1 MILKR
6 ELLHL
11 SRKESPG
18 LNNYIFDL
26 KKKIFVFVC
35 FICFVYS
42 NFSQTSKDLQVTIE
56 AFILDYSTKEPI
68 AFAEIELS
76 NNNLGTLSDH
86 NGKFSLT
93 FLQSKV
99 DPETILEISSPGF
112 NIISVKME
120 RVYSFLENTNK
131 FYLKR
136 NSKHIDSTNNESKQL
151 VSGRIFSKETPIQ
164 GAIIKVKN
172 KFIETSSNF
181 NGDFEIDADLKDE
194 LIITFL
200 GMNEK
205 TIRIENFKN
214 NEIQLETDSQ
224 ILEEV
229 TIKSFLD
236 NQENFETGYGKKS
249 KKSIGFAVS
258 SISADDI
265 SSANIRMIDLIRR
278 NFSNVQ
284 ITYNEDQVYVRGGT
298 LSINNPA
305 AAIFDVEGIIYK
317 AVPDFLDT
325 QRIQSITLL
334 KSLAATNRYGSEGR
348 GGVFLIKLKSLANVK
363 ESKKKKS
370 IKIKGNIYKENLP
383 IFNHDNS
390 QLTYLKKLDTST
402 SIVDLR
408 DNFYKVEKLYNSD
421 PIFYLDSY
429 KFFYNIDPDF
439 AKNIVFD
446 YMNNY
451 KQSPILL
458 KAISF
463 IADEIADYET
473 ESLIYRRLI
482 KIQPENIQAYRDLA
496 FTYVKLGKY
505 NLAAFIYN
513 YIIKS
518 KKNIDKIPDFQKIIY
533 EEASNLLLNNFIPNT
548 FSSETIKQLKS
559 FYSIDKW
566 QRFGS
571 DYRII
576 FDWNDPFAEFN
587 VQFVDPSKKY
597 FNWTHSSIENK
608 NTIEDELMYG
618 YNSKDFFI
626 DDDMLGIWLVNLEN
640 YNLVSKGHPIL
651 LKYTVIKNYAKAS
664 EEREVKIIDLNK
676 LVNKVTLGT
685 LKNN

>member
-1 MILKR
+1 
-6 ELLHL
+6 
-11 SRKESPG
+11 
-18 LNNYIFDL
+18 L
-26 KKKIFVFVC
+26 KKKLFIFLCFVFVLS
-35 FICFVYS
+35 S
-42 NFSQTSKDLQVTIE
+42 NFSQTSKDFQITID
-56 AFILDYSTKEPI
+56 AYILDDSTSEPI
-68 AFAEIELS
+68 AFAEIELL
-76 NNNLGTLSDH
+76 NKNLGTLSDDT
-86 NGKFSLT
+86 GKFSLT

-99 DPETILEISSPGF
+99 KPETILEISSPGF

-136 NSKHIDSTNNESKQL
+136 NSKHIDSTINESKQI
-151 VSGRIFSKETPIQ
+151 VSGRVLSGETPIQ
-164 GAIIKVKN
+164 GAIIRVKN

-200 GMNEK
+200 GMNDK
-205 TIRIENFKN
+205 TIQVENFKN
-214 NEIQLETDSQ
+214 NLIQLETDSQ

-229 TIKSFLD
+229 TINSYSD
-236 NQENFETGYGKKS
+236 SQESFETGYGEKS

-258 SISADDI
+258 SISAEDI

-278 NFSNVQ
+278 SFSNVQ

-363 ESKKKKS
+363 ERKKKKS
-370 IKIKGNIYKENLP
+370 LKIEGNIYKENLP
-383 IFNHDNS
+383 IFNYDNF
-390 QLTYLKKLDTST
+390 QLTYLKELDTTT
-402 SIVDLR
+402 SLVDLR

-429 KFFYNIDPDF
+429 KFFYNIDRDF
-439 AKNIVFD
+439 ANNIVFN
-446 YMNNY
+446 YMNNF
-451 KQSPILL
+451 KESPILL
-458 KAISF
+458 KALSF
-463 IADEIADYET
+463 LADEIGDYET
-473 ESLIYRRLI
+473 ESMIYRRLI
-482 KIQPENIQAYRDLA
+482 KIQPENIQGYRDLA
-496 FTYVKLGKY
+496 LTYIKLGKY
-505 NLAAFIYN
+505 HLASFMYN
-513 YIIKS
+513 YIIES
-518 KKNIDKIPDFQKIIY
+518 KKNIDKIPDFQKIIF
-533 EEASNLLLNNFIPNT
+533 EEASNLLLNNFTPNI

-559 FYSIDKW
+559 FYSDDKW

-597 FNWTHSSIENK
+597 FNWTHSTIENK
-608 NTIEDELMYG
+608 NTIEDELTYG

-626 DDDMLGIWLVNLEN
+626 DDDMLGMWLVNLEN
-640 YNLVSKGHPIL
+640 YNLVSKEYPVL
-651 LKYTVIKNYAKAS
+651 LKYTVIKNYAKAN
-664 EEREVKIIDLNK
+664 EERKVKTIDLNK
-676 LVNKVTLGT
+676 LVNKVTLEA

>member
-1 MILKR
+1 M
-6 ELLHL
+6 
-11 SRKESPG
+11 
-18 LNNYIFDL
+18 
-26 KKKIFVFVC
+26 KKKLFVFLCFVC
-35 FICFVYS
+35 VVYS
-42 NFSQTSKDLQVTIE
+42 NFSQTSRDLQVAID
-56 AFILDYSTKEPI
+56 AFILDNSTKEPI
-68 AFAEIELS
+68 AFAEIELL
-76 NNNLGTLSDH
+76 NKNLGTLSDH
-86 NGKFSLT
+86 KGEFSLT

-99 DPETILEISSPGF
+99 EPETILEISSPGF
-112 NIISVKME
+112 NTISVKME
-120 RVYSFLENTNK
+120 RIYSFLKNTNK

-136 NSKHIDSTNNESKQL
+136 NSKHIDNTINESKQL
-151 VSGRIFSKETPIQ
+151 VSGRIFSEETPIQ
-164 GAIIKVKN
+164 GAIIRVKN

-194 LIITFL
+194 LIINFL

-205 TIRIENFKN
+205 TIRVENFKN

-229 TIKSFLD
+229 TINSYLD
-236 NQENFETGYGKKS
+236 NQESFETGYGRKS

-265 SSANIRMIDLIRR
+265 SSANTRIIDLIRR
-278 NFSNVQ
+278 SFSNVQ

-363 ESKKKKS
+363 KIKKSKS
-370 IKIKGNIYKENLP
+370 IKIKGNIYSENLP
-383 IFNHDNS
+383 IFNYLDS
-390 QLTYLKKLDTST
+390 QLTYLQSLDTST
-402 SIVDLR
+402 SLVDLR
-408 DNFYKVEKLYNSD
+408 DNFYTIEKLYNSD
-421 PIFYLDSY
+421 PTFYLDSY
-429 KFFYNIDPDF
+429 KFFYTIDRDF
-439 AKNIVFD
+439 AKSIVFD
-446 YMNNY
+446 YINNF
-451 KQSPILL
+451 KESPTLL

-463 IADEIADYET
+463 IADEVGDYET
-473 ESLIYRRLI
+473 ESMIYRRLI
-482 KIQPENIQAYRDLA
+482 KINPEKNIQAYRDLA
-496 FTYVKLGKY
+496 FTYIKLGKY
-505 NLAAFIYN
+505 NLASFMYN
-513 YIIKS
+513 YIIES
-518 KKNIDKIPDFQKIIY
+518 KKNIQKIPDFQKIIF
-533 EEASNLLLNNFIPNT
+533 EEASNLLLNNFTPNI

-559 FYSIDKW
+559 FYSSYKW

-587 VQFVDPSKKY
+587 VQFVDPNKKY
-597 FNWTHSSIENK
+597 FNWSHSSIEKK
-608 NTIEDELMYG
+608 NSIEDELMYG

-626 DDDMLGIWLVNLEN
+626 DDDMLGTWLVNLEN
-640 YNLVSKGHPIL
+640 YDIVSKTHPML
-651 LKYTVIKNYAKAS
+651 LKFTVIKNYAKAN

-676 LVNKVTLGT
+676 VVNKVTLGA